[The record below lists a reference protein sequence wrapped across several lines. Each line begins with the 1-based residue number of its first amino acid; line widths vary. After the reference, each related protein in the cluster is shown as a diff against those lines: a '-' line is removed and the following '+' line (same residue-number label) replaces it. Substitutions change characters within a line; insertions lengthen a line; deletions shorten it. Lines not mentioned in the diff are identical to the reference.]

1 MQTYKNIEFIFIL
14 IIFTNDSVASV
25 NILNFNS
32 ISTDYLAKRIQ
43 IRRLVKRSKS
53 SWKLKIIVVLIV
65 GHVAFLISWILN
77 VNDGEQMQLEINETI
92 IDQSAAK

>member
-1 MQTYKNIEFIFIL
+1 
-14 IIFTNDSVASV
+14 
-25 NILNFNS
+25 
-32 ISTDYLAKRIQ
+32 
-43 IRRLVKRSKS
+43 
-53 SWKLKIIVVLIV
+53 VVLIV